1 MTTTASLHAYFA
13 YRDATAALRWLE
25 RAFGFETTMEVPD
38 DKGGVLHA
46 EMRYGGMAFTC
57 FTDEQQ
63 YDRPTRKGDSVGHGM
78 YVALETEDEVDAT
91 YARAT
96 AAGAEPVWK
105 PELSE
110 WGNYR
115 CRVADPEGYE
125 WTFGT
130 HRPGQPAS
138 W

>member
-1 MTTTASLHAYFA
+1 MTISLHAYFA
-13 YRDATAALRWLE
+13 YRDAVTALRWLE

-38 DKGGVLHA
+38 ENGGIMHA
-46 EMRYGGMAFTC
+46 EMRYGELAFTC
-57 FTDEQQ
+57 FTDDRQ
-63 YDRPTRKGDSVGHGM
+63 YERPVRKGDSVGHGM
-78 YVALETEDEVDAT
+78 YIALDTQDAVHAM

-96 AAGAEPVWK
+96 AAGAESVWE

-130 HRPGQPAS
+130 HRPGLPAS